1 MHAVAPVAATVAPT
15 VAPVA
20 ATAKTNLLKTV
31 GAAAYIVSFAVVHQF
46 LQQHYART
54 CLGSFWSAAFSTDH
68 SPVCSLLKKSLEGF
82 QLLPLLPALAL
93 RGF

>member
-1 MHAVAPVAATVAPT
+1 MHAVATVAT
-15 VAPVA
+15 A
-20 ATAKTNLLKTV
+20 AKSKVLKTV
-31 GAAAYIVSFAVVHQF
+31 GVAAYIVSFAVVHQF

-54 CLGSFWSAAFSTDH
+54 CLGSFWSAAFSADQ
-68 SPVCSLLKKSLEGF
+68 SPVCGLLKKSLEGF

>member
-1 MHAVAPVAATVAPT
+1 MHPVP
-15 VAPVA
+15 
-20 ATAKTNLLKTV
+20 ATAKATVLKTV
-31 GAAAYIVSFAVVHQF
+31 GVAAYVVSLAVVHQF

-68 SPVCSLLKKSLEGF
+68 SPVCSLLKKGLEGF

-93 RGF
+93 RGV

>member
-1 MHAVAPVAATVAPT
+1 MHCSETNPSAAVVNKPVAAII
-15 VAPVA
+15 
-20 ATAKTNLLKTV
+20 LKTV

-46 LQQHYART
+46 LQQHYARR

-68 SPVCSLLKKSLEGF
+68 SPVCALLKKSLEGF
-82 QLLPLLPALAL
+82 SVLPLIPALAL

>member
-1 MHAVAPVAATVAPT
+1 MHCSQTNPSAAAVNKPAA
-15 VAPVA
+15 A
-20 ATAKTNLLKTV
+20 AIILKTV

-82 QLLPLLPALAL
+82 SVLPLLPALAL